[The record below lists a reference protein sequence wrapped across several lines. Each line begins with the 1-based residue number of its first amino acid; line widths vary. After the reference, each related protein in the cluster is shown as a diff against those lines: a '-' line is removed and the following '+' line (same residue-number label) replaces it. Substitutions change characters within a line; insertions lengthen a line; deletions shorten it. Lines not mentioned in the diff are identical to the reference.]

1 MSSPLLVVCKSILK
15 GGSCLG
21 GGGAGVDLTPSLIQ
35 EIPMMQQ
42 GWLQALFHAETYHIV
57 QLDCEFS

>member
-21 GGGAGVDLTPSLIQ
+21 GAGADVTPSLIQ
-35 EIPMMQQ
+35 EILMMQQ
-42 GWLQALFHAETYHIV
+42 GCLQALFHAETYHIV

>member
-21 GGGAGVDLTPSLIQ
+21 GGAGADVTPSLIQ
-35 EIPMMQQ
+35 EILMMQQ
-42 GWLQALFHAETYHIV
+42 GCLQALFHAETYHIV